1 MSYPKQGSDIVE
13 QFCCV
18 CGKIGA
24 DAYCET
30 ADGNFVYFH
39 KECLGMSCPRKR
51 KRRFGGSYDKC

>member
-1 MSYPKQGSDIVE
+1 MSYPKRGSDLVA

-30 ADGNFVYFH
+30 TNGNFVYFH
-39 KECLGMSCPRKR
+39 KECFRQELPKETKERIWR
-51 KRRFGGSYDKC
+51 QL

>member
-1 MSYPKQGSDIVE
+1 MRDKIPNPFDHV
-13 QFCCV
+13 CCV

-39 KECLGMSCPRKR
+39 KECFRHELPKETKEKIWRQL
-51 KRRFGGSYDKC
+51 

>member
-1 MSYPKQGSDIVE
+1 MSYPKQGSDLVE

-39 KECLGMSCPRKR
+39 KECFRHELSKETKEKIWRQL
-51 KRRFGGSYDKC
+51 

>member
-1 MSYPKQGSDIVE
+1 MRNEKPNP
-13 QFCCV
+13 FAHACCV

-39 KECLGMSCPRKR
+39 KECFRHELSKETKEKIWRQL
-51 KRRFGGSYDKC
+51 